1 MDKSKFPDENT
12 TEFEDGN
19 LPKEFSPDLI
29 NYINEKAQE
38 MEINYMKNGLSRE
51 EVELRKNI
59 WSKLPTRKEE
69 NSWNYFIF
77 RRNYFNIFST
87 FMDSSSFK
95 FFSLWLRSGRK
106 K

>member
-51 EVELRKNI
+51 EVELRKKHMVQI
-59 WSKLPTRKEE
+59 AYQKRRKLLELF
-69 NSWNYFIF
+69 YF
-77 RRNYFNIFST
+77 
-87 FMDSSSFK
+87 
-95 FFSLWLRSGRK
+95 
-106 K
+106 